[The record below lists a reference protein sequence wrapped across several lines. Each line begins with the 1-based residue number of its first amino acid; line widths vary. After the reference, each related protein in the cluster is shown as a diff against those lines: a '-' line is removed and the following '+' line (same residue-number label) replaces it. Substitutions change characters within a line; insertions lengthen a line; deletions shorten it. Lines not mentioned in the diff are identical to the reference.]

1 MKESPREG
9 HGLHQHE
16 PPIRSHPERSALS
29 SEELFNKTSPR
40 QTGRKPINGNQ
51 HSSELKQKLQ
61 GIPHFVP
68 EEAYCRSGNKDM
80 LKDDV
85 NCVQLVAGVD
95 LPTRHGRFM
104 LYGFYE
110 ASNGAEHTAIVH
122 GKVDQA
128 VDCPVRLHSECHTG
142 DVWGSLR
149 CDCREQLEAAI
160 QYVASQ
166 ERGAVVYLRQEGRGI
181 GLLNKIKAYQLQEL
195 GLDTVEANEYL
206 GYPAEARDYGVAAR
220 ILALLGIQSVA
231 LLTNNPD
238 KIEKLTAE
246 GVAVTRRIPLEMPAN
261 PHNEFYLATKK
272 RKMGHLY

>member
-1 MKESPREG
+1 MKESSREG
-9 HGLHQHE
+9 QWLHQHE
-16 PPIRSHPERSALS
+16 PPIRSRPEGSSLS
-29 SEELFNKTSPR
+29 SKRMLDPTSPGE
-40 QTGRKPINGNQ
+40 TGQKPINGK
-51 HSSELKQKLQ
+51 HPRSDLKQKLQ
-61 GIPHFVP
+61 GVPHFVP
-68 EEAYCRSGNKDM
+68 EEAYCTSGNGNM
-80 LKDDV
+80 LKDGS
-85 NCVQLVAGVD
+85 NCVQLVASVD
-95 LPTRHGRFM
+95 LPTRYGRFV

-110 ASNGAEHTAIVH
+110 SATGAEHTAIVQ
-122 GKVDQA
+122 GNVDQA

-142 DVWGSLR
+142 DVWASLR
-149 CDCREQLEAAI
+149 CDCREQLEAAV
-160 QYVASQ
+160 QYVAAQ

-220 ILALLGIQSVA
+220 ILQLLGIQSVA

-246 GVAVTRRIPLEMPAN
+246 GVVVTRRIPLEMTAN

-272 RKMGHLY
+272 QKMGHLY